1 MGENERK
8 YVGQTALD
16 TLIAK
21 IKALFSTKDEV
32 SKIQSAL
39 NEKVSTDR
47 TINEKPLNENITL
60 TASDVD
66 AYSKEEIN
74 TFEFITVEDID
85 TICGSEIQPA
95 SDVMF

>member
-16 TLIAK
+16 ALIAK

-32 SKIQSAL
+32 SEIQSAL

-60 TASDVD
+60 TASDVG